1 MGIATRARSRRAR
14 ASSSERARRALS
26 IAGLGLVCCAACDRC
41 TDPPTCDSTDP
52 TASVSGIWTIEG
64 DGERAGCGDPR
75 YGGDFELGP
84 SQKLAIEVV
93 SEPVSDGAAR
103 DAALDA
109 PPRDA
114 APFDLGA
121 RDLAGDRALDRPAAK
136 PDLAREAA
144 AGDRGPVDLGAP
156 VEASASDLELRPE
169 ARVRRDQRVSPP
181 GPSYRHLIRVRNP
194 PAGFT
199 LSGEVRG
206 SCVSFETQETDL
218 KGTVRY
224 LFSGKATSSRKIEGR
239 FTGTGPVG
247 CLSSGTFEV
256 EIR

>member
-41 TDPPTCDSTDP
+41 TDPPTCDSSDP

-93 SEPVSDGAAR
+93 SEPVSDGGARDASPADASPADASPADAAR
-103 DAALDA
+103 DS
-109 PPRDA
+109 
-114 APFDLGA
+114 A
-121 RDLAGDRALDRPAAK
+121 RDRSLDQPAPA
-136 PDLAREAA
+136 PDLARDLGLA
-144 AGDRGPVDLGAP
+144 DRGASDGRPEAGAR
-156 VEASASDLELRPE
+156 DLELRPE

-194 PAGFT
+194 PAGFS

-218 KGTVRY
+218 RGTVRY